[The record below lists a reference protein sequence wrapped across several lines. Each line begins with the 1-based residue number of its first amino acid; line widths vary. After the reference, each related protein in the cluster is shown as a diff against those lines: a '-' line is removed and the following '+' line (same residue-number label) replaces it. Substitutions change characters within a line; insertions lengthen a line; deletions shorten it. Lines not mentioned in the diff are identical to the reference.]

1 MVDPARANLEDALR
15 ADVARLV
22 QAMHHH
28 LPAQQADGTV
38 PPGQQ
43 IPDEV
48 TSLIAPVQHL
58 ADLLDAG
65 TSAEH
70 LQEAALTVVDLYEWP
85 SPEASGGGE
94 GPVIDPAIL
103 AAVERLR
110 VAVDALDLLNGDDQP
125 GQDTS

>member
-1 MVDPARANLEDALR
+1 MVDPARADREEALR

-28 LPAQQADGTV
+28 LPAEHVSDDIA
-38 PPGQQ
+38 P
-43 IPDEV
+43 
-48 TSLIAPVQHL
+48 LIAPVQHL

-65 TSAEH
+65 APADH
-70 LQEAALTVVDLYEWP
+70 LQDAALAVVDLYEWP

-110 VAVDALDLLNGDDQP
+110 VAVDALDLLNGEDQP
-125 GQDTS
+125 EQGANTDVS